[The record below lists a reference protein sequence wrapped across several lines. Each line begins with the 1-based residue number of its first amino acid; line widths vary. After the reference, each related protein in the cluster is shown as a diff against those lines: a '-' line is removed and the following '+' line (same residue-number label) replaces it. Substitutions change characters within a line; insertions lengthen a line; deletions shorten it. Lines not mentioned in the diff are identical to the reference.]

1 MLYALCHVPGTKDE
15 YEDLEK
21 VSGILFEYEY
31 PQKKKE
37 EVKKEEEEWF

>member
-1 MLYALCHVPGTKDE
+1 MKIPETKPPE

-31 PQKKKE
+31 SRKVEAPKKDDD
-37 EVKKEEEEWF
+37 